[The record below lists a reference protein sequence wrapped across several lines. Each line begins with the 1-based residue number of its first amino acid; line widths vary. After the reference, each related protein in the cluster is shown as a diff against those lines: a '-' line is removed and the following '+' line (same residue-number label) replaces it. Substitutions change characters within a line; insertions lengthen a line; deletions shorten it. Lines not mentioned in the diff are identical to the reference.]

1 MSIGS
6 PIDSPYLSASWPL
19 SGNRTS
25 DRPVLNSV
33 IRDSCTS
40 PQAGAEISRRPRLAS
55 VLMGDTRPLPQ
66 QSAPGQPGQPGPRAR
81 RPRPGRLRRYL
92 KRAAISLAAVIVV
105 LAIAAG
111 ALWIA
116 TPSASEATQLAK
128 ALADQRGIA
137 YPGPDVPENFSRPL
151 VATEDHRFYSEPGV
165 DLLAVGRVVQAKVA
179 GGSDQGG
186 ATIEQQLAKML
197 YTPAQAG
204 FGTEVKQVVLAVKL
218 NIAYSKQQ
226 ILDLYAEVAY
236 YGHGFYGLEQASCG
250 YFGHPAKDLTVV
262 QGAMLAG
269 VVNAPS
275 VDDPIN
281 DPASAKARLEH
292 VIARMVA
299 VGYLSQAQGQQALK
313 TPLGLTTGASGNC

>member
-1 MSIGS
+1 M
-6 PIDSPYLSASWPL
+6 
-19 SGNRTS
+19 
-25 DRPVLNSV
+25 
-33 IRDSCTS
+33 
-40 PQAGAEISRRPRLAS
+40 
-55 VLMGDTRPLPQ
+55 
-66 QSAPGQPGQPGPRAR
+66 
-81 RPRPGRLRRYL
+81 
-92 KRAAISLAAVIVV
+92 VV

-111 ALWIA
+111 ALWIV
-116 TPSASEATQLAK
+116 TPSASQAT
-128 ALADQRGIA
+128 ALAEAQSRQHGIA
-137 YPGPDVPENFSRPL
+137 YPGPVVPENFARPL

-165 DLLAVGRVVQAKVA
+165 DLLAVGRVIQAKVT
-179 GGSDQGG
+179 GGGDQGG

-204 FGTEVKQVVLAVKL
+204 FNAELKQVVLAVKL
-218 NIAYSKQQ
+218 NLAYSKQQ

-250 YFGHPAKDLTVV
+250 YFGRPASDLTVA

-281 DPASAKARLEH
+281 DPANARARLEH

-299 VGYLSQAQGQQALK
+299 VGYLTGAQGQQALR
-313 TPLGLTTGASGNC
+313 TPLGLTAGDNPGC